1 MQQTSV
7 KILNYNFD
15 EFEFEFSAKM
25 PEELLVKAMHSTRP
39 IFLTDDFMARI
50 STTTP
55 DHVVRELVRDLHRET
70 APDDT
75 AEVLRWHY
83 LFMDFER
90 DFPRLMLMSGDVE
103 LGSEQA

>member
-1 MQQTSV
+1 MQQTL
-7 KILNYNFD
+7 KIVSYNFD
-15 EFEFEFSAKM
+15 EFEFEFSPKM

-50 STTTP
+50 GQTTA
-55 DHVVRELVRDLHRET
+55 DNVVRDLVRDLHRET
-70 APDDT
+70 DPDDT
-75 AEVLRWHY
+75 GDVLRWHY

-103 LGSEQA
+103 LSGDQA